1 MDLNKF
7 YKNALVSASEYSG
20 NRLLGKKILSASSIT
35 NDDLVIILKYKHGSV
50 ESDEF
55 GQNTIGSLYQL
66 GVDRAF
72 EDVCNVD
79 TAIRLERSIP
89 TTDWVLSGEIDQLVH
104 LEHDGVMHHY
114 IVDNKLVKHKTKTD
128 VLKDGMH
135 PYVLQ
140 LNAYRWL
147 LHKNGVIDDCEP
159 VHLVLAFAYKDGTIF
174 AKEEIPNLELV
185 DLDLMMMDDQTFE
198 SIVIDKANKLNTFIE
213 LNATPPECNKKF
225 WNMSKKKS
233 TGKAVPERCV
243 RNWCG
248 VADHCPYFQKGKKHR
263 ERTAIKSLLNR
274 L

>member
-1 MDLNKF
+1 MINDF
-7 YKNALVSASEYSG
+7 YKKAIIKATEYSG
-20 NRLLGKKILSASSIT
+20 NKSVGKKILSASSIT
-35 NDDLVIILKYKHGSV
+35 NDDLVLILKYKHGSV

-66 GVDRAF
+66 GVDDAF
-72 EDVCNVD
+72 KNIDNVD
-79 TAIRLERSIP
+79 TALRLEHSIP
-89 TTDWVLSGEIDQLVH
+89 STDWVLSGEIDQLVH

-135 PYVLQ
+135 SYVLQ

-147 LHKNGVIDDCEP
+147 LHKNEVINDCEP
-159 VHLVLAFAYKDGTIF
+159 VHLVLAFAYKDGTLF
-174 AKEEIPNLELV
+174 AKEEIPNFELV
-185 DLDLMMMDDQTFE
+185 NIDLMMMDNETFE
-198 SIVIDKANKLNTFIE
+198 SIIIEKANHLESFLSLDT
-213 LNATPPECNKKF
+213 TPPECSTKF
-225 WNMSKKKS
+225 WNMSKKKT

-248 VADHCPYFQKGKKHR
+248 VADYCPYFQKGKKHR
-263 ERTAIKSLLNR
+263 ERTAIKNLLNK